1 MAKKEKKEKGF
12 MESVHDGY
20 IRGSMGGEE
29 ETSQGKNSHL
39 AGTLT
44 G

>member
-20 IRGSMGGEE
+20 IRGSMGG
-29 ETSQGKNSHL
+29 TI
-39 AGTLT
+39 T